1 MNLNDKMTNEMTIE
15 DFDNFID
22 LERQTAR
29 YIYSLID
36 NKEILYVDPLIKRV
50 IYINI
55 NGIISINVNTV
66 SRIDDSS
73 VIIYYVNNTN
83 IINDAN
89 YGTSNCSCFYIA
101 GDFQTSVLDCY
112 IN

>member
-36 NKEILYVDPLIKRV
+36 NKVILYVDPLIKRV

-55 NGIISINVNTV
+55 NGI
-66 SRIDDSS
+66 S
-73 VIIYYVNNTN
+73 V
-83 IINDAN
+83 
-89 YGTSNCSCFYIA
+89 CFMI
-101 GDFQTSVLDCY
+101 
-112 IN
+112 